1 MNKKLINTKL
11 NNSGNIITSADIDVV
26 SDGTAMVAIMAANR
40 GSGLAKHGV
49 AGNIGLATSPA
60 LAVFIASTFGWRISY
75 VAVGCI
81 AFIAYLFFQK
91 FDQHL
96 FEVQLY

>member
-1 MNKKLINTKL
+1 MIGLYHPP
-11 NNSGNIITSADIDVV
+11 
-26 SDGTAMVAIMAANR
+26 GTAMVAIMATNR

-75 VAVGCI
+75 VAVGLI

-91 FDQHL
+91 FAPSKE
-96 FEVQLY
+96 EVIERVDFAIKNLN